1 MAKKQK
7 GVAAMIR
14 CIATDMDG
22 TLLNTMQ
29 EITEEN
35 RQAILQA
42 QSQGIEVVV
51 ATGRSYEEAMFVLE
65 EAGLSCPVICANGAE
80 VRSKQG
86 EVITALPI
94 PRELA
99 REAAKRLK
107 ENDVYYE
114 VYTDN
119 GAYTVDSDRAVSV
132 MVDIVLSVNPDVNKE
147 EVTYAAGARLR
158 DGLIHPI
165 EDYETLFSDETCR
178 ILKLLAFSFEDDKL
192 EAAGRSIADM
202 EELTVTKSGIENI
215 EIMARDAQKGIA
227 LEAFV
232 RSQGIALS
240 ETMAI
245 GDNFNDVSMLER
257 AGISVAMGNAS
268 DTIKSMCDRV
278 TDTNEQSGV
287 AKAILQ
293 VL

>member
-1 MAKKQK
+1 
-7 GVAAMIR
+7 MIK

-29 EITEEN
+29 KITEEN

-51 ATGRSYEEAMFVLE
+51 ATGRSYQEAMFVLH
-65 EAGLSCPVICANGAE
+65 EAGLTTPVICVNGAE
-80 VRSKQG
+80 VRSHTG
-86 EVITALPI
+86 EVISAIPI
-94 PRELA
+94 PRELV
-99 REAAKRLK
+99 REAAKRLN
-107 ENDVYYE
+107 EHDVYFE
-114 VYTDN
+114 VYTDK
-119 GAYTVDSDRAVSV
+119 GAFTVDGGRAVSV
-132 MVDIVLSVNPDVNKE
+132 LVDIVLSVNPDVNRE
-147 EVTYAAGARLR
+147 EVAYAAGARLR

-165 EDYETLFSDETCR
+165 DDYETIFSDETYR
-178 ILKLLAFSFEDDKL
+178 IYKLLAFSFELDKL
-192 EAAGRSIADM
+192 EAAGKSLFGF
-202 EELTVTKSGIENI
+202 EGLTVTKSGNENI

-232 RSQGIALS
+232 RSQGISLS
-240 ETMAI
+240 DTMAI

-268 DTIKSMCDRV
+268 DAIKSMCDRV
-278 TDTNEQSGV
+278 TDTNEHSGV
-287 AKAILQ
+287 AKAIMQ